1 MILKYLQRIFT
12 PIAIAFLAW
21 FAWESRAELAEL
33 VQGTIPVYLGIAIA
47 LWCLTLA
54 LAPIASML
62 IFNAKGQ
69 SVNYRTAA
77 NIHFENLP
85 ARYVPGG
92 IWHTV
97 GRVAAF
103 GKLGIDARALSTFV
117 VMENA
122 LAVATAFVLGG
133 STIVAIRGL
142 DTWGQIAA
150 LGALAG
156 IVIIVALPYLL
167 RTRLLK
173 GQTGLSTGIYVTV
186 VAFTGV
192 YWLVAAAAFVTYVF
206 AYSALAAQSSPL
218 EVGATYL
225 FSWGVGFLA
234 IFAPQGIG
242 VFEVVAAELMRDTE
256 SLTSVAALLAG
267 FRLIVLVADAL
278 AWGLGRLLLRLSH
291 AGSETGR

>member
-1 MILKYLQRIFT
+1 MILRYLQRIFA

-33 VQGTIPVYLGIAIA
+33 VQGAMPMYLGIAIA
-47 LWCLTLA
+47 LWCLTHA

-69 SVNYRTAA
+69 SVDYRTAA
-77 NIHFENLP
+77 RIHFENLP

-103 GKLGIDARALSTFV
+103 GNLGIDARNLSTFV

-133 STIVAIRGL
+133 STISVIRGL

-150 LGALAG
+150 LGALVGA
-156 IVIIVALPYLL
+156 VIIVALPYLL

-173 GQTGLSTGIYVTV
+173 GETELSTRTYITV
-186 VAFTGV
+186 IAFASV
-192 YWLVAAAAFVTYVF
+192 YWIVAAAAFVTYVF
-206 AYSALAAQSSPL
+206 AYSSLAVQSSPL
-218 EVGATYL
+218 ESGAAYL
-225 FSWGVGFLA
+225 FSWGVGFVA
-234 IFAPQGIG
+234 VFAPQGIG
-242 VFEVVAAELMRDTE
+242 VFEVVAAELLRDTG

-267 FRLIVLVADAL
+267 FRLIILVADAL
-278 AWGLGRLLLRLSH
+278 AWGIGRLLRLPP
-291 AGSETGR
+291 AGSETAR